1 MDLKFN
7 DDQNMMKKVAADFV
21 KAEAPPYVIT
31 DWYQKKQAFIPE
43 IYKKT
48 ADVGWL
54 GMMVPDE
61 FGGGGA
67 AGLATAFGTALG
79 AGLAVVFLTV
89 AFRTEER
96 AAAFAGRRRSVAPRF
111 IAFFAVRTG
120 LRADDRDF
128 VTRRD
133 FAIGILVKPS
143 GRPGWHSNKSPH
155 WRSRSSA
162 NFTN

>member
-1 MDLKFN
+1 MTFRRA
-7 DDQNMMKKVAADFV
+7 AADAA
-21 KAEAPPYVIT
+21 KSRRCSAWRPRSYIATASWYVG
-31 DWYQKKQAFIPE
+31 F
-43 IYKKT
+43 
-48 ADVGWL
+48 L
-54 GMMVPDE
+54 G
-61 FGGGGA
+61 GGCGGAGGCGGGA

-162 NFTN
+162 K